1 MERPGS
7 FLAVDDLVDDP
18 RVDEAAE
25 AGEAAGAREADE
37 ADWPDEVEGADTAV
51 GQAEDAGGAVGQAAR
66 AGGAVGQAA
75 PALTEREEQILAFE
89 RRWWKHAGSK
99 EQAIRDTFG
108 LSATRYYQV
117 LNGLL
122 DNPAALAY
130 EPVLVGRL
138 RRLRSTRAR
147 SRARR

>member
-1 MERPGS
+1 MERRGTD
-7 FLAVDDLVDDP
+7 LAVDDLNL
-18 RVDEAAE
+18 
-25 AGEAAGAREADE
+25 
-37 ADWPDEVEGADTAV
+37 DEVGDEVDKEV
-51 GQAEDAGGAVGQAAR
+51 EAEPAS
-66 AGGAVGQAA
+66 AA
-75 PALTEREEQILAFE
+75 PQLTEREEQILAFE

-122 DNPAALAY
+122 DHPAALAHD
-130 EPVLVGRL
+130 PVLVGRL

-147 SRARR
+147 ARGRG